1 MKHKAEPAPKARRA
15 AVRTLKRPNSFVT
28 AGVAV
33 LTLGTAVA
41 ILPGAT
47 ATGEYKP
54 DGSSSLTAAA
64 SCWEIKQNNP
74 AAPSG
79 TYWLWTPQMSTPAQ
93 FYCDQENNGGGW
105 VMIGRG
111 REGWTESYNGKGKA
125 PELHANPEGWSCTLS
140 CTQNWSNV
148 RFTGQSPFIFDS
160 NYTYGRVTGQMLTP
174 VLADVPHELQGG

>member
-15 AVRTLKRPNSFVT
+15 AVRTLKRPNSFVK

-125 PELHANPEGWSCTLS
+125 PELHANPDGTDAFNPVQLPATTVDALLGGRKVSELTDGVRVRRAANPEGTK
-140 CTQNWSNV
+140 
-148 RFTGQSPFIFDS
+148 GQ
-160 NYTYGRVTGQMLTP
+160 
-174 VLADVPHELQGG
+174 